1 MNSVAPH
8 LRLLA
13 AQLLAMETDRGLA
26 VDGTSAFRVC
36 GRLGVLLTKLA
47 GAGGFRSLLSR
58 ALALARAEEP
68 WLATVHVDP
77 DGSLVG
83 LEHHGHN
90 NDELLRWETALVAQL
105 LGLLHV
111 FIGEALTNQLL
122 KEAWPDASIHPG
134 AER

>member
-1 MNSVAPH
+1 MTPADPH
-8 LRLLA
+8 LRQLAARLLA
-13 AQLLAMETDRGLA
+13 LENDRGLA

-47 GAGGFRSLLSR
+47 GAAGFRSLLSR

-68 WLATVHVDP
+68 WLMAVRVDP

-83 LEHHGHN
+83 LEHHGN
-90 NDELLRWETALVAQL
+90 NDELLRGEIALVAQL

-111 FIGEALTNQLL
+111 FIGEALTDQLL
-122 KEAWPDASIHPG
+122 KEAWPDASIQPG